1 MDKKPK
7 ILVVGS
13 FVMDLIVSTGRVPDA
28 GETVIDGLSFNT
40 APGGK
45 GANQAVQAARLGAQV
60 KLAGKVGMDMFGD
73 MLLKSAEEAGVDTS
87 LVLREESVSSGVGNI
102 ILEVKPGKPVEN
114 RIIVVPGANMKLG
127 VKDVEFVSG
136 LVSQYDMVLL
146 ELEIPME
153 VNEAVTEYAFNKS
166 IPVMLNPAP
175 AAQLSDNLLSKLT
188 FISPNEHEAC
198 QLTGVK
204 IKKDG
209 GTVDLDTV
217 EQAAGVLLDR
227 GVKNVI
233 VTLGDCGA
241 AFMSKRKFIYRPC
254 VEGIEAVDP
263 TAAGDSFTGAFCTGI
278 CMGMSEEEALDFAGY
293 TAAITVSRMGAQP
306 SLPYLYEVRKLI
318 ELKQGVAK

>member
-13 FVMDLIVSTGRVPDA
+13 FVMDLIVSTGRVPEA

-45 GANQAVQAARLGAQV
+45 GANQAVQVARLGAQV
-60 KLAGKVGMDMFGD
+60 KMAGKVGRDMFGD

-87 LVLREESVSSGVGNI
+87 LVLREENISSGVGNI
-102 ILEVKPGKPVEN
+102 ILDVKPGRAVQN

-146 ELEIPME
+146 ELEVPME
-153 VNEAVTEYAFNKS
+153 VNEAVAVFAFDKG

-175 AAQLSDNLLSKLT
+175 AAPLSDNLLSKLAY
-188 FISPNEHEAC
+188 ISPNEHEAC
-198 QLTGVK
+198 HLTGVRIRK
-204 IKKDG
+204 EG
-209 GTVDLDTV
+209 STVDLDTV
-217 EQAAGVLLDR
+217 KEAAGVLLDK
-227 GVKNVI
+227 GVRNVI
-233 VTLGDCGA
+233 ITLGDGGA
-241 AFMSKRKFIYRPC
+241 AFMNKGKFIYRPC
-254 VEGIEAVDP
+254 IEGIEAVDP

-278 CMGMSEEEALDFAGY
+278 CMGMSEEEALDFASY
-293 TAAITVSRMGAQP
+293 TAALTVSRMGAQP
-306 SLPYLYEVRKLI
+306 SLPNMSEVRKLM
-318 ELKQGVAK
+318 ELKRG